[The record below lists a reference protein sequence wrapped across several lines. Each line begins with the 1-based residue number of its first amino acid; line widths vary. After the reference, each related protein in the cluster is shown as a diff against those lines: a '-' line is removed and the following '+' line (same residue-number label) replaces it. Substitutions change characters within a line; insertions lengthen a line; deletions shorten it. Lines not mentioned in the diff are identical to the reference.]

1 LSLYIECPESGHI
14 PPPWRTKLPDRTSID
29 KVGLYGEKILIRWD
43 DGHESTYGAREVRI
57 SCQCAECVEE
67 WSKRQ
72 LLDPASVLSDLKAED
87 HLMIGN
93 YAIQFLWSDAH
104 YTGIFP
110 FEVLRALCPC
120 TTCKNTTELKTP

>member
-1 LSLYIECPESGHI
+1 MHCPDSDSN
-14 PPPWRTKLPDRTSID
+14 PPPWRTKLPDQISIA
-29 KVGLYGEKILIRWD
+29 KVGLYGEKILIRWN
-43 DGHESTYGAREVRI
+43 DGHESSYGAREVRI

-72 LLDPASVLSDLKAED
+72 LLDPASVPNDLKAED

-110 FEVLRALCPC
+110 FDVLRSLCPC
-120 TTCKNTTELKTP
+120 TTCKNTREEKTSYN

>member
-1 LSLYIECPESGHI
+1 MDEALKIN
-14 PPPWRTKLPDRTSID
+14 
-29 KVGLYGEKILIRWD
+29 KVGLYGEKILIRWSD
-43 DGHESTYGAREVRI
+43 SHESTYSAKSIRI

-72 LLDPASVLSDLKAED
+72 ILDPASVPSDLKAED

-104 YTGIFP
+104 FTGIFP
-110 FEVLRALCPC
+110 FNVLREMCPC
-120 TTCKNTTELKTP
+120 STCSSQRQES

>member
-1 LSLYIECPESGHI
+1 MSDQLSVSE
-14 PPPWRTKLPDRTSID
+14 
-29 KVGLYGEKILIRWD
+29 VGLYGNKILIRWN
-43 DGHESTYGAREVRI
+43 DGHESTFGSRELRI

-72 LLDPASVLSDLKAED
+72 LLDPLSIPSDLQVED
-87 HLMIGN
+87 HLMVGK

-110 FEVLRALCPC
+110 FTILRGMCPC
-120 TTCKNTTELKTP
+120 AQCSNAPNKR

>member
-1 LSLYIECPESGHI
+1 MAEKLGIE
-14 PPPWRTKLPDRTSID
+14 
-29 KVGLYGEKILIRWD
+29 KVGFYGEIIFIRWND
-43 DGHESTYGAREVRI
+43 SHESSYTSKEIRI

-72 LLDPASVLSDLKAED
+72 LLDPATVPLDLQAED

-93 YAIQFLWSDAH
+93 YAIQFLWSDGH

-110 FEVLRALCPC
+110 FTVLREMCPC
-120 TTCKNTTELKTP
+120 TSCKSRLAE

>member
-1 LSLYIECPESGHI
+1 MDEALKIEN
-14 PPPWRTKLPDRTSID
+14 
-29 KVGLYGEKILIRWD
+29 VGLYGEKILIRWSD
-43 DGHESTYGAREVRI
+43 SHESTYGAKSIRI

-72 LLDPASVLSDLKAED
+72 ILDPASVPSDLKAED

-104 YTGIFP
+104 FTGIFP
-110 FEVLRALCPC
+110 FNVLRGMCPC
-120 TTCKNTTELKTP
+120 PSCLSQREEQ

>member
-1 LSLYIECPESGHI
+1 M
-14 PPPWRTKLPDRTSID
+14 PDQISIA
-29 KVGLYGEKILIRWD
+29 KVGLYGEKILIRWN
-43 DGHESTYGAREVRI
+43 DGHESSYGAREVRI

-72 LLDPASVLSDLKAED
+72 LLDPASVPNDLKAED

-110 FEVLRALCPC
+110 FDVLRSLCPC
-120 TTCKNTTELKTP
+120 TTCKNTREEKTSYN